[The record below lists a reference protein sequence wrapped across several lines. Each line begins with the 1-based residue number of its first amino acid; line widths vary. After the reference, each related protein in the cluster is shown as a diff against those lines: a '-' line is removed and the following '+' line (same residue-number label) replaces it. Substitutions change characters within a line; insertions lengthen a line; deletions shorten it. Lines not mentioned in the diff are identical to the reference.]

1 MQLVEA
7 VDLLGGSCRRRS
19 EESVGRR
26 PLCGGTPVR
35 WCAGALARCGQ
46 VPRLTCTP
54 SPVVTRPKSRAT
66 RISSISVSIRY
77 AAKFCHARASIET
90 NWHGAAGAGTR
101 ATLSSVLSAV
111 TSIETRRKVEE
122 ARRAA
127 LSALTVSTPMLLAR
141 WSMLPC
147 FSPSSARVCSPLMS
161 SRSPPGWS
169 ETCCLDGGMCSCVRM
184 ICCSMESV
192 MCPPGVLMRFMPS
205 RLFSLR
211 VSGCG
216 GASCPPCSRSPCV
229 STAGRHDG
237 PPCAAALVSEEPEDR
252 LRQVRQASRSRR
264 RHEVIRA
271 SSEHAGQQGARSKSR
286 TKNGL

>member
-1 MQLVEA
+1 
-7 VDLLGGSCRRRS
+7 
-19 EESVGRR
+19 
-26 PLCGGTPVR
+26 
-35 WCAGALARCGQ
+35 
-46 VPRLTCTP
+46 
-54 SPVVTRPKSRAT
+54 
-66 RISSISVSIRY
+66 
-77 AAKFCHARASIET
+77 
-90 NWHGAAGAGTR
+90 
-101 ATLSSVLSAV
+101 
-111 TSIETRRKVEE
+111 
-122 ARRAA
+122 
-127 LSALTVSTPMLLAR
+127 
-141 WSMLPC
+141 
-147 FSPSSARVCSPLMS
+147 
-161 SRSPPGWS
+161 
-169 ETCCLDGGMCSCVRM
+169 M

-271 SSEHAGQQGARSKSR
+271 SSEHAGQQGARSKAR
-286 TKNGL
+286 TKNALTRVK